1 MTDLEEIFRSADP
14 EPGEVY
20 EELKNTV
27 GKGLVREIREA
38 MLDDFEEQ
46 SQFAKKRLDRFLE
59 NLSESPGAR
68 KVVEEYYE
76 REFNEKIDAS
86 DPEVLKQKID
96 SVDSILFGDAL
107 PAVSKDQLRHEF
119 GVEGSW
125 GEEDEITGNEISY
138 LAPEWVKEHEEEPY
152 EVVTTSGTTGRPWKR
167 AMTRNDWAYELV
179 LGITMYDEIMED
191 HGIDSEEAH
200 VAMVMPPGHVATEI
214 FSEALEDLGA
224 DVYRPDFSAL
234 ETGGKEAK
242 QEAEKIIGHING
254 GEYGMMV
261 SAMANTLDSGLGDA
275 IKAGQ
280 VDSDLYLNVGHP
292 FYDEHI
298 ELLENTGAKTGDI
311 FGETEY
317 PQGGGQWTQ
326 RGGEKGFSL
335 PLDAQ
340 INLIVNEETGEVSRD
355 GEGLF
360 SYFPFAL
367 EGQVIPGIYVG
378 GVNASL
384 ASVEQGETCQLLS
397 DVERVKDPAR
407 SRSYFT

>member
-1 MTDLEEIFRSADP
+1 MTDLKESFRSANP

-20 EELKNTV
+20 KKLKKAVEN
-27 GKGLVREIREA
+27 GMIGEIREA

-46 SQFAKKRLDRFLE
+46 SQFAEKRLDRFLE

-76 REFNEKIDAS
+76 QELNEKIDVR

-96 SVDSILFGDAL
+96 SVDDILSGKAL
-107 PAVSKDQLRHEF
+107 PAINKNQLRHEF

-125 GEEDEITGNEISY
+125 GEEDEITGNEIPY

-152 EVVTTSGTTGRPWKR
+152 EIVTTSGTTGRPWKR
-167 AMTRNDWAYELV
+167 AMTRNDWAYELA
-179 LGITMYDEIMED
+179 LAITMYDRIMED
-191 HGIDSEEAH
+191 CDINSVETN
-200 VAMVMPPGHVATEI
+200 VAMVMPPGHVATEV

-224 DVYRPDFSAL
+224 NVYRPDFSAL
-234 ETGGKEAK
+234 EAGGKEAK
-242 QEAEKIIGHING
+242 HEGQKIIGQING

-261 SAMANTLDSGLGDA
+261 SSMASIFDGGLGDA
-275 IKAGQ
+275 IKSGQ
-280 VDSDLYLNVGHP
+280 VNSDLYLNVGHP

-298 ELLENTGAKTGDI
+298 ELLESTGAQTGDI

-340 INLIVNEETGEVSRD
+340 INLIVDTETGEVSRD

-360 SYFPFAL
+360 GYFPFAL

-384 ASVEQGETCQLLS
+384 ASVKEGETRQLLS